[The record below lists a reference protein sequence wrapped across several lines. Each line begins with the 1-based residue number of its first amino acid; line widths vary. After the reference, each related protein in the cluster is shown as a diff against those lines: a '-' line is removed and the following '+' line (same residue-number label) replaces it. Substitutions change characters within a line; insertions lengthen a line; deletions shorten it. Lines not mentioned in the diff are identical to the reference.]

1 MAATGTTIE
10 VTGRVAER
18 VRADGWLVLLP
29 REGRVPRDLP
39 GDFPALLAD
48 EAKRRGFRGDAGK
61 TLSLPVGRGRE
72 RKALVL
78 AGVGPAE
85 KIDGEALRLAAAAGA
100 RVARGLA
107 VRHLAVVPAFDVD
120 DPAGVS
126 RAVAEGVLL
135 AGYSFD
141 RYRGGRKEKKAGPSR
156 VTILLGEGAPAARRA
171 SAVARAVARAISF
184 ARDLVN
190 TPAGDLPPAE
200 MARVATRAARE
211 YGLRARVLGP
221 REISRERMGGLLG
234 VGRGSTHPPRFV
246 HLAWKPRGRRPR
258 ARLAWVGKGI
268 TFDSGGYD
276 IKGAAHMVDMK
287 SDMAGAAA
295 VLAAMT
301 AVAELGLPV
310 EVHGV
315 LPLAENMISGDALR
329 PGDVL
334 KMRSGKTVEVDNTDA
349 EGRLVLADALDWART
364 RIRPRMMVD
373 LATLTG
379 ACVVALGEEAA
390 GVMANDDQVRDRVLE
405 AGRAAGERLWPLPLW
420 DEYLDRLRSPV
431 ADLRNTGASRW
442 GGTLT
447 AGLFLRE
454 FVGDVPWAHVD
465 IAGPAWRSRQHPY
478 WGRGGTGFGVGTLVE
493 LARSF

>member
-1 MAATGTTIE
+1 MAGTGTIVE
-10 VTGRVAER
+10 VTGRPAEK
-18 VRADGWLVLLP
+18 VRADGWLVLVPRGGKPPRELP
-29 REGRVPRDLP
+29 RE
-39 GDFPALLAD
+39 LAAPLAEEMD
-48 EAKRRGFRGDAGK
+48 RRGFSGEAGK
-61 TLSLPVGRGRE
+61 TVALPVGRGRG
-72 RKALVL
+72 RKVLVA
-78 AGVGPAE
+78 AGLGPAG
-85 KIDGEALRLAAAAGA
+85 KVDGERLRLAAAAGA
-100 RVARGLA
+100 RAARALA
-107 VRHLAVVPAFDVD
+107 ARRLAIVPAEVGD
-120 DPAGVS
+120 DPAATA
-126 RAVAEGVLL
+126 RAVAEGALL

-141 RYRGGRKEKKAGPSR
+141 RYRSRKDRGRDPAR
-156 VTILLGEGAPAARRA
+156 VTVLLGDEAARARRA
-171 SAVARAVARAISF
+171 PAVARAVARATAL

-190 TPAGDLPPAE
+190 TPAADLVPAE
-200 MARVATRAARE
+200 FARLASRTARE

-221 REISRERMGGLLG
+221 VEIRRERMGGLLG
-234 VGRGSTHPPRFV
+234 VGRGSAHPPRFV

-276 IKGAAHMVDMK
+276 IKGPSHMVDMK

-295 VLAAMT
+295 VLAALT
-301 AVAELGLPV
+301 AVAELDLPV

-315 LPLAENMISGDALR
+315 LPLAENMVSGDALR

-334 KMRSGKTVEVDNTDA
+334 RMRSGKTVEVDNTDA

-364 RIRPRMMVD
+364 RVRPRMMVD

-379 ACVVALGEEAA
+379 ACVVALGEGAA
-390 GVMANDDQVRDRVLE
+390 AVMASDEEVAGRVLD
-405 AGRAAGERLWPLPLW
+405 AGRSAGERLWPMPLW
-420 DEYLDRLRSPV
+420 DDYLELLRSQV
-431 ADLRNTGASRW
+431 ADLRNTGSSRW
-442 GGTLT
+442 AGTIT

-454 FVGDVPWAHVD
+454 FAGDVPWAHVD